1 LKLSVVLVNYK
12 VPLFL
17 HQALLSLRRALHG
30 IDAEVW
36 VVDNA
41 SGDNSIERI
50 NQYFPE
56 VRLIANPENVGFS
69 RANNQAL
76 RESRAEYVL
85 LLNPDTLLPEDSIHR
100 SLQFM
105 DQHQRAGGLGIR
117 MLDGSGRFLPES
129 KRDLPTPLV
138 ALWKLIGL
146 SALFPRSR
154 QFGRYHL
161 GYLSAQQN
169 HPVHVLCGAFM
180 LMRRTALQEVG
191 LLDERYFMYGED
203 IDLSHRIRMAGY
215 ENWYFSET
223 PILHYKGESTQKQSM
238 RYVRLFYQA
247 MALFARQHFSPQGA
261 RLLGWLL
268 YIGIGIRAL
277 AALLR
282 RWSRRALH
290 PALDAAL
297 LYAVMYGLT
306 HWWQTF
312 IKADEGVVYPPL
324 FIQWILPSYVLIWIS
339 GLYLS
344 GTYERP
350 YHSGRLVGGLLAG
363 SIAIAGLYAFLP
375 VELRFSRGLII
386 AGTVCNLLF
395 AAGLHGA
402 LERFSGHTKLRRSSR
417 SVPHLLIAGEK
428 KSVDRARDLLQ
439 TVGVPH
445 HYLGYV
451 TPTGRPANPYEEIL
465 QRHLNPTQQ
474 RYSDASQQG
483 RNETIPQTFFDASQ
497 HIRKDKTPQSHSTDR
512 DWLGTDELLSPICHA
527 LESDELI
534 LCGDDYGNKQMIAW
548 IEELGGSVPSIKILP
563 EGTDFIMGS
572 SSVDHPGTIYSTH
585 PEMRIT
591 RADQQRKKR
600 LFDLLLA
607 LALLII
613 WPLFGWWCYPQ
624 SLRSIPSLLRV
635 LLGRL
640 TLISFPTTEYLPKM
654 KTGLITIDS
663 GCGGGNAWA
672 PVDFRLRSDYCHNY
686 SIWLDL
692 NRLQREF
699 GKATFTFFK

>member
-1 LKLSVVLVNYK
+1 MKLSVVLVNYK

-17 HQALLSLRRALHG
+17 HQALLSLRRALQG
-30 IDAEVW
+30 IEAEVW

-41 SGDNSIERI
+41 SGDNSIERVKHF
-50 NQYFPE
+50 FPE

-69 RANNQAL
+69 RANNQAM
-76 RESRAEYVL
+76 RESSAEYIL

-100 SLQFM
+100 SLEFM
-105 DQHQRAGGLGIR
+105 DRHPQAGGLGIR

-146 SALFPRSR
+146 SAVFPRSR
-154 QFGRYHL
+154 RFGRYHL

-180 LMRRTALQEVG
+180 LMRRSVLQEVG

-203 IDLSHRIRMAGY
+203 IDLSHRIRLAGY

-268 YIGIGIRAL
+268 YVGIGIRAM

-290 PALDAAL
+290 PVLDAGL
-297 LYAVMYGLT
+297 LYGVMVGLT
-306 HWWQTF
+306 HWWQTY
-312 IKADEGVVYPPL
+312 IKADEGVVYPPIFL
-324 FIQWILPSYVLIWIS
+324 QWILPSYVLLWIG

-350 YHSGRLVGGLLAG
+350 YRSGRLVGGLLAG

-375 VELRFSRGLII
+375 VELRFSRGLIL
-386 AGTVCNLLF
+386 AGTLCNLLF

-402 LERFSGHTKLRRSSR
+402 LERFSGHTKLRRSHR
-417 SVPHLLIAGEK
+417 NVPHLLIAGEK
-428 KSVDRARDLLQ
+428 AAVDRTRALLQ
-439 TVGVPH
+439 AVGVPH

-451 TPTGRPANPYEEIL
+451 APTAQPFNPSEENI
-465 QRHLNPTQQ
+465 LNPHNLPEKTL
-474 RYSDASQQG
+474 ASLKNPSEEARAG
-483 RNETIPQTFFDASQ
+483 ESV
-497 HIRKDKTPQSHSTDR
+497 DR
-512 DWLGTDELLSPICHA
+512 DCLGSDTQLRAICDV
-527 LESDELI
+527 LEADELI
-534 LCGDDYGNKQMIAW
+534 LCGDTYTNKQMITW
-548 IEELGGSVPSIKILP
+548 IEALGSMIPSIKILP
-563 EGTDFIMGS
+563 DGADFIMGS
-572 SSVDHPGTIYSTH
+572 SSVDHPGTIYSSH

-591 RADQQRKKR
+591 RAEQQRKKR
-600 LFDLLLA
+600 LFDLLVA
-607 LALLII
+607 LALLLL
-613 WPLFGWWCYPQ
+613 WPLLGWWHYPQ
-624 SLRSIPSLLRV
+624 TLRSIPSLWRV
-635 LLGRL
+635 LAGRL
-640 TLISFPTTEYLPKM
+640 SLISFPHTDQLPKM
-654 KTGLITIDS
+654 KAGLISIDT
-663 GCGGGNAWA
+663 GGGGGDAWA
-672 PVDFRLRSDYCHNY
+672 QVDYRLRSDYCRHY
-686 SIWLDL
+686 SIGLDL
-692 NRLQREF
+692 GRLISEF
-699 GKATFTFFK
+699 RSRQKHDPE

>member
-17 HQALLSLRRALHG
+17 HQALLSLRKALRG
-30 IDAEVW
+30 IEAEVW
-36 VVDNA
+36 VVDNK
-41 SGDNSIERI
+41 SDDDSLDRI
-50 NQYFPE
+50 RHYFPE

-69 RANNQAL
+69 RANNQAM
-76 RESRAEYVL
+76 RESGAEYIL
-85 LLNPDTLLPEDSIHR
+85 LLNPDTLLPEDSLHR
-100 SLQFM
+100 SLAFM
-105 DQHQRAGGLGIR
+105 DQHPRAGGLGIR

-138 ALWKLIGL
+138 AFWKLTGL
-146 SALFPRSR
+146 SSLFPKSR
-154 QFGRYHL
+154 TFGRYHL
-161 GYLSAQQN
+161 GYLNAHQN

-180 LMRRTALQEVG
+180 LMRRSVLQEVG

-203 IDLSHRIRMAGY
+203 IDLSHRIRLAGY

-268 YIGIGIRAL
+268 YVGIGIRAL

-297 LYAVMYGLT
+297 LYGVMYGLT
-306 HWWQTF
+306 HWWQTY

-324 FIQWILPSYVLIWIS
+324 FIQWILPGYVLIWIS

-350 YHSGRLVGGLLAG
+350 YRTGRLAGGLLAG
-363 SIAIAGLYAFLP
+363 SMAIAGLYAFLP

-386 AGTVCNLLF
+386 AGTLCNLLF
-395 AAGLHGA
+395 AAVLHGA
-402 LERFSGHTKLRRSSR
+402 LERISGHTKLRRSNR
-417 SVPHLLIAGEK
+417 TVPHLLIVGQK
-428 KSVDRARDLLQ
+428 VHVDRARTLLQ
-439 TVGVPH
+439 AVGVPH

-451 TPTGRPANPYEEIL
+451 TPSGEVLTERNDPSNPST
-465 QRHLNPTQQ
+465 HSP
-474 RYSDASQQG
+474 
-483 RNETIPQTFFDASQ
+483 
-497 HIRKDKTPQSHSTDR
+497 STDR
-512 DWLGTDELLSPICHA
+512 DWLGTDERLSAICHT
-527 LESDELI
+527 LEADELI
-534 LCGDDYGNKQMIAW
+534 LCGDDYPNKQLIAW
-548 IEELGGSVPSIKILP
+548 IEELGHSVPSIKILP
-563 EGTDFIMGS
+563 EGADFIMGS

-591 RADQQRKKR
+591 RADQKRKKR
-600 LFDLLLA
+600 LFDVLVALHLLL
-607 LALLII
+607 L
-613 WPLFGWWCYPQ
+613 WPVFGWWFYPH
-624 SLRSIPSLLRV
+624 SLRSMNSLLR
-635 LLGRL
+635 LLIGRC
-640 TLISFPTTEYLPKM
+640 TLISFPESQHLPKM
-654 KTGLITIDS
+654 KGGLINIDS
-663 GCGGGNAWA
+663 GQRGGDVWA
-672 PVDFRLRSDYCHNY
+672 PVDFRLRFDYCRHY
-686 SIWLDL
+686 SIGLDL
-692 NRLQREF
+692 RRLMSEF
-699 GKATFTFFK
+699 RSSKSN